1 MLGGVMS
8 SLPSKDASQKHMAHD
23 GSWMQV
29 EFTLQEELRM
39 EQQAR
44 EVLTATNHEEVA
56 KLAASLVKQAA
67 YQQKLLQQAVR
78 YVAELEVK
86 VTLAEDVEDYRPW
99 YKRLLRSQ

>member
-1 MLGGVMS
+1 
-8 SLPSKDASQKHMAHD
+8 
-23 GSWMQV
+23 MQV

-44 EVLTATNHEEVA
+44 ELLTATNHQEVA

-78 YVAELEVK
+78 YVAELEIK

>member
-1 MLGGVMS
+1 
-8 SLPSKDASQKHMAHD
+8 
-23 GSWMQV
+23 MQV

-44 EVLTATNHEEVA
+44 EVMTASNHEEVR
-56 KLAASLVKQAA
+56 KLAAALVKQAA

-78 YVAELEVK
+78 YVAELEIK

>member
-1 MLGGVMS
+1 
-8 SLPSKDASQKHMAHD
+8 ASRKHMAHD
-23 GSWMQV
+23 GSWMRV

-44 EVLTATNHEEVA
+44 EILTARNADEVRSV
-56 KLAASLVKQAA
+56 AASLVKQAA

>member
-1 MLGGVMS
+1 
-8 SLPSKDASQKHMAHD
+8 MAHD

-44 EVLTATNHEEVA
+44 ELLTATNHQEVA

-78 YVAELEVK
+78 YVAELEIK